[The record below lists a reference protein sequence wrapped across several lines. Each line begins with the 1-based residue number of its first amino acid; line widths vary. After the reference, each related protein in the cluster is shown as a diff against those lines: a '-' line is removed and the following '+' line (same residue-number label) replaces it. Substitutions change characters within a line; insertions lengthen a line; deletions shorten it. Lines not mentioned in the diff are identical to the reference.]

1 MCHSFFVL
9 HLYCKS
15 IKKKQVHASE
25 QKREDV
31 AQARKEWKEKQ
42 ENHVELPVDK
52 LVFLDESGVNIDMVR
67 RYGRA
72 KNKNRVNDYA
82 PVNTPKKTTLVSSV
96 RLDGTQA
103 YEFFQGSLNGK
114 NFLSYVKNTL
124 IPTLKK
130 GDIVV
135 MDNLSCHKVKGV
147 KEAIEEAGASVLYL
161 PPYSPDFNP
170 IEMMWSKMKTLLR
183 NWKTDTPELLH
194 SVIPDAFSSVSVSDI
209 SGWFTASGYCSS

>member
-1 MCHSFFVL
+1 MRRCFL
-9 HLYCKS
+9 
-15 IKKKQVHASE
+15 KKKQVHASE

-42 ENHVELPVDK
+42 EHHVELPVDK

-170 IEMMWSKMKTLLR
+170 IEMMWSKIKALLR

-194 SVIPDAFSSVSVSDI
+194 SVIPDAFSSISVSDI
-209 SGWFTASGYCSS
+209 SGWFAASGYYSS

>member
-1 MCHSFFVL
+1 MRRCFL
-9 HLYCKS
+9 
-15 IKKKQVHASE
+15 KKKQVHASE

-103 YEFFQGSLNGK
+103 YEFFQGSLNGN

>member
-1 MCHSFFVL
+1 MRRCFL
-9 HLYCKS
+9 
-15 IKKKQVHASE
+15 KKKQVHASE

-42 ENHVELPVDK
+42 EHHVELPVDK

-170 IEMMWSKMKTLLR
+170 IEMMWSKIKALLR
-183 NWKTDTPELLH
+183 NWKTDTLELLH

>member
-1 MCHSFFVL
+1 MRRCFL
-9 HLYCKS
+9 
-15 IKKKQVHASE
+15 KKKQVHASE

-96 RLDGTQA
+96 RLNGTQA

-183 NWKTDTPELLH
+183 NWKTDTPELLY

>member
-1 MCHSFFVL
+1 MRRCFL
-9 HLYCKS
+9 
-15 IKKKQVHASE
+15 KKKQVHASE

-42 ENHVELPVDK
+42 EHHVELPVDK

-82 PVNTPKKTTLVSSV
+82 PVNTPKKTTLVSSL

-130 GDIVV
+130 GNIVV

-170 IEMMWSKMKTLLR
+170 IEMMWSKIKALLR

-194 SVIPDAFSSVSVSDI
+194 SVIPDAFSSISVSDI
-209 SGWFTASGYCSS
+209 SGWFAASGYCSS

>member
-1 MCHSFFVL
+1 MRRCFL
-9 HLYCKS
+9 
-15 IKKKQVHASE
+15 KKKQVHASE

-82 PVNTPKKTTLVSSV
+82 PVNTPKKTTLVSSL

-170 IEMMWSKMKTLLR
+170 IEMMWSKIKALLR

-194 SVIPDAFSSVSVSDI
+194 SVIPDAFSSISVSDI
-209 SGWFTASGYCSS
+209 SGWFTAFGYCSS

>member
-1 MCHSFFVL
+1 M
-9 HLYCKS
+9 
-15 IKKKQVHASE
+15 Q
-25 QKREDV
+25 
-31 AQARKEWKEKQ
+31 
-42 ENHVELPVDK
+42 LPVDK

>member
-1 MCHSFFVL
+1 MRRCFL
-9 HLYCKS
+9 
-15 IKKKQVHASE
+15 KKKQVHASE

-42 ENHVELPVDK
+42 EHHVELPVDK

-170 IEMMWSKMKTLLR
+170 IEMMWSKIKALLR
-183 NWKTDTPELLH
+183 NWKTDTLELLH
-194 SVIPDAFSSVSVSDI
+194 SVIPDAFSSISVSDI

>member
-1 MCHSFFVL
+1 MRRCFL
-9 HLYCKS
+9 
-15 IKKKQVHASE
+15 KKKQVHASE

-170 IEMMWSKMKTLLR
+170 IEMMWSKIKALLR

-194 SVIPDAFSSVSVSDI
+194 SVIPDAFSSVSISDI

>member
-1 MCHSFFVL
+1 MRRCFL
-9 HLYCKS
+9 
-15 IKKKQVHASE
+15 KKKQVHASE

-67 RYGRA
+67 RYGRT

>member
-1 MCHSFFVL
+1 MRRCFL
-9 HLYCKS
+9 
-15 IKKKQVHASE
+15 KKKQVHASE

-170 IEMMWSKMKTLLR
+170 IEMMWSKMKTLLP

>member
-1 MCHSFFVL
+1 MRRCFL
-9 HLYCKS
+9 
-15 IKKKQVHASE
+15 KKKQVHASE

-135 MDNLSCHKVKGV
+135 MYNLSCHKVKGV

>member
-1 MCHSFFVL
+1 MRRCFL
-9 HLYCKS
+9 
-15 IKKKQVHASE
+15 KKKQVHASE

-31 AQARKEWKEKQ
+31 AQARREWKEKQ

>member
-1 MCHSFFVL
+1 MRRCFL
-9 HLYCKS
+9 
-15 IKKKQVHASE
+15 KKKQVHASE

-209 SGWFTASGYCSS
+209 SGWFTASVYCSS

>member
-1 MCHSFFVL
+1 MRRCFL
-9 HLYCKS
+9 
-15 IKKKQVHASE
+15 KKKQVHASE

-209 SGWFTASGYCSS
+209 SGWFTASGFCSS

>member
-1 MCHSFFVL
+1 MRRCFL
-9 HLYCKS
+9 
-15 IKKKQVHASE
+15 KKKQVHASE

-42 ENHVELPVDK
+42 ENHVQLPVDK

>member
-1 MCHSFFVL
+1 MRRCFL
-9 HLYCKS
+9 
-15 IKKKQVHASE
+15 KKKQVHASE

-42 ENHVELPVDK
+42 EHHVELPVDK

>member
-1 MCHSFFVL
+1 MRRCFL
-9 HLYCKS
+9 
-15 IKKKQVHASE
+15 KKKQVHASE

-31 AQARKEWKEKQ
+31 VQARKEWKEKQ

>member
-1 MCHSFFVL
+1 MRRCFL
-9 HLYCKS
+9 
-15 IKKKQVHASE
+15 KKKQVHASE

-82 PVNTPKKTTLVSSV
+82 PINTPKKTTLVSSV

-170 IEMMWSKMKTLLR
+170 IEMMWSKIKALLR

>member
-1 MCHSFFVL
+1 MRRCFL
-9 HLYCKS
+9 
-15 IKKKQVHASE
+15 KKKQVHASE

-31 AQARKEWKEKQ
+31 AQARKEWIEKQ

-114 NFLSYVKNTL
+114 NFLSYVKHTL

>member
-1 MCHSFFVL
+1 MRRCFL
-9 HLYCKS
+9 
-15 IKKKQVHASE
+15 KKKQVHASE

-42 ENHVELPVDK
+42 ENHVELLVDK

-170 IEMMWSKMKTLLR
+170 IEMMWSKIKALLR

-194 SVIPDAFSSVSVSDI
+194 SVIPDAFSSISVSDI
-209 SGWFTASGYCSS
+209 SGWFAASGYCSS

>member
-1 MCHSFFVL
+1 MRRCFL
-9 HLYCKS
+9 
-15 IKKKQVHASE
+15 KKKQVHASE

-147 KEAIEEAGASVLYL
+147 KEAIEEAGASVLYV

>member
-1 MCHSFFVL
+1 MRRCFL
-9 HLYCKS
+9 
-15 IKKKQVHASE
+15 KKKQVHASE

-31 AQARKEWKEKQ
+31 AKARKEWKEKQ
-42 ENHVELPVDK
+42 EHHVELPVDK

-170 IEMMWSKMKTLLR
+170 IEMMWSKIKALLR

-194 SVIPDAFSSVSVSDI
+194 SVIPDAFSSISVSDI

>member
-1 MCHSFFVL
+1 MRRCFL
-9 HLYCKS
+9 
-15 IKKKQVHASE
+15 KKKQVHASE

-42 ENHVELPVDK
+42 EHHVELPVDK

-194 SVIPDAFSSVSVSDI
+194 SVIPDAFSSISVSDI
-209 SGWFTASGYCSS
+209 SGWFAASGYCSS

>member
-1 MCHSFFVL
+1 MRRCFL
-9 HLYCKS
+9 
-15 IKKKQVHASE
+15 KKKQVHASE

-170 IEMMWSKMKTLLR
+170 IEMMWSKIKALLR

-194 SVIPDAFSSVSVSDI
+194 SVIPDAFSSISVSDI

>member
-1 MCHSFFVL
+1 MRRCFL
-9 HLYCKS
+9 
-15 IKKKQVHASE
+15 KKKQVHASE

-209 SGWFTASGYCSS
+209 SGWFTASGYCLS

>member
-1 MCHSFFVL
+1 MRRCFL
-9 HLYCKS
+9 
-15 IKKKQVHASE
+15 KKKQVHASE

-42 ENHVELPVDK
+42 EHHVELPVDK

-82 PVNTPKKTTLVSSV
+82 PVNTPKKTTLVSSL

-114 NFLSYVKNTL
+114 NFLSYVKNAL
-124 IPTLKK
+124 IQTLKN

-170 IEMMWSKMKTLLR
+170 IEMMWSKIKALLR

-194 SVIPDAFSSVSVSDI
+194 SVIPDAFSSISVSDI

>member
-1 MCHSFFVL
+1 MRRCFL
-9 HLYCKS
+9 
-15 IKKKQVHASE
+15 KKKQVHASE

-170 IEMMWSKMKTLLR
+170 IEMMWSKIKALLR

-194 SVIPDAFSSVSVSDI
+194 SVIPDAFSSVFVSDI
-209 SGWFTASGYCSS
+209 SGWFTAFGYCSS

>member
-1 MCHSFFVL
+1 MRRCFL
-9 HLYCKS
+9 
-15 IKKKQVHASE
+15 KKKQVHASE

-31 AQARKEWKEKQ
+31 AQARKEWIEKQ

>member
-1 MCHSFFVL
+1 MRRCFL
-9 HLYCKS
+9 
-15 IKKKQVHASE
+15 KKKQVHASE

-82 PVNTPKKTTLVSSV
+82 PVNTPKKTTLVSSL

-170 IEMMWSKMKTLLR
+170 IEMMWSKIKALLR

-194 SVIPDAFSSVSVSDI
+194 SVIPDAFSSISVSDI

>member
-1 MCHSFFVL
+1 MRRCFL
-9 HLYCKS
+9 
-15 IKKKQVHASE
+15 KKKQVHASE

-183 NWKTDTPELLH
+183 NWKTDTPELLY

>member
-1 MCHSFFVL
+1 MRRCFL
-9 HLYCKS
+9 
-15 IKKKQVHASE
+15 KKKQVHASE

-42 ENHVELPVDK
+42 EHHVELPVDK

-72 KNKNRVNDYA
+72 KNKNRLNDYA
-82 PVNTPKKTTLVSSV
+82 PVNTPKKTTLVSSL

>member
-1 MCHSFFVL
+1 MRRCFL
-9 HLYCKS
+9 
-15 IKKKQVHASE
+15 KKKQVHASE

-42 ENHVELPVDK
+42 ETHVELPVDK

-170 IEMMWSKMKTLLR
+170 IEMMWSKIKALLR

>member
-1 MCHSFFVL
+1 MRRCFL
-9 HLYCKS
+9 
-15 IKKKQVHASE
+15 KKKQVHASE

-209 SGWFTASGYCSS
+209 SGWFTASRYRSSCVELL

>member
-1 MCHSFFVL
+1 MRRCFL
-9 HLYCKS
+9 
-15 IKKKQVHASE
+15 KKKQVHASE

-42 ENHVELPVDK
+42 ENHVEFPVDK

>member
-1 MCHSFFVL
+1 MRRCFL
-9 HLYCKS
+9 
-15 IKKKQVHASE
+15 KKKQVHASE

-52 LVFLDESGVNIDMVR
+52 LVFLAESGVNIDMVR

-124 IPTLKK
+124 IPNLKK

-147 KEAIEEAGASVLYL
+147 KEAIEEAGVSVLYL

-170 IEMMWSKMKTLLR
+170 IEMMWSKIKALLR

-209 SGWFTASGYCSS
+209 SGWFTASGYCPS